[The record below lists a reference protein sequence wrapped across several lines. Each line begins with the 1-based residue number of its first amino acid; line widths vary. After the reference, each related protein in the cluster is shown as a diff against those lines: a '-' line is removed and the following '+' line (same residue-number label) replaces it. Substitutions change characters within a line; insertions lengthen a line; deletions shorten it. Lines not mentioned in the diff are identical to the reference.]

1 MSATIAFV
9 MLGLMFAALVAL
21 AFYAGRDCGW
31 RSGWRAGVQ
40 DEKSRDSRMLAR
52 FDQRKGGVL

>member
-1 MSATIAFV
+1 MSATVGFV
-9 MLGLMFAALVAL
+9 LVGLMFAALVAL

-40 DEKSRDSRMLAR
+40 DEQLRDSRMLAR
-52 FDQRKGGVL
+52 FDQRASF

>member
-9 MLGLMFAALVAL
+9 MLGLMFSALVAL
-21 AFYAGRDCGW
+21 AFFAGRDCGW

-40 DEKSRDSRMLAR
+40 DEKLRDSRMLAR
-52 FDQRKGGVL
+52 FDQRKGGAL

>member
-21 AFYAGRDCGW
+21 AFFAGRDCGW
-31 RSGWRAGVQ
+31 RSGWKAGALY
-40 DEKSRDSRMLAR
+40 EGTKDSRMLAR
-52 FDQRKGGVL
+52 FDQRKGGAL

>member
-9 MLGLMFAALVAL
+9 MLGLMFGALVAL
-21 AFYAGRDCGW
+21 AFFMGRDCGW

-40 DEKSRDSRMLAR
+40 DETLRESRMLAR
-52 FDQRKGGVL
+52 FDQRKGGPL

>member
-1 MSATIAFV
+1 MSANIAFV
-9 MLGLMFAALVAL
+9 ILGLMFAALVAI

-40 DEKSRDSRMLAR
+40 DEKLRDSRMLAR
-52 FDQRKGGVL
+52 FDHKGGAL